1 MASSGDDARKKRQV
15 DPSGGEKPK
24 KVRVDSSSTNARRSL
39 LSSSTKS
46 PPSPAPAPRA
56 DGVAAATSN
65 VTAGKSTSPV
75 SLFSAS
81 KTQSSKKIWDIE
93 SALLYLVQV
102 EGDFTEYLTHD
113 KSTWVTFRVGHA
125 GDASTIASWY
135 RRAKQMAEEEDE
147 EENPELDIKP
157 PRTVEEEE
165 ETTSN
170 MLEVWL
176 ADGMGDEGNPPS
188 LFSLVAHVHKIDE
201 APANEAPANESK
213 KSSPESSPESSSS
226 NKITT
231 KSMGAAALLT
241 ITFADNERVLRVEW
255 MGMHPGLSREATS
268 ILEQRMWLRLS
279 TLSVMT
285 ACQVVEVDRQQTI
298 NALEKSDEKSKKAS
312 TRLHP
317 SAE

>member
-24 KVRVDSSSTNARRSL
+24 KVRVDSSSTNARRLL
-39 LSSSTKS
+39 LSSSTKP
-46 PPSPAPAPRA
+46 PPSLAPRA
-56 DGVAAATSN
+56 DGVAATSN
-65 VTAGKSTSPV
+65 ATGKSTSPV

-157 PRTVEEEE
+157 ARTGEEEE

-188 LFSLVAHVHKIDE
+188 LFSLVAHVHKINE
-201 APANEAPANESK
+201 SPANDSK
-213 KSSPESSPESSSS
+213 ESSPS
-226 NKITT
+226 NKTTT

-241 ITFADNERVLRVEW
+241 ITFADKERVLRVEW
-255 MGMHPGLSREATS
+255 MGMHPGLSREVTS
-268 ILEQRMWLRLS
+268 ILQQRMWLRLS

-298 NALEKSDEKSKKAS
+298 NALEKSDENSEKAS
-312 TRLHP
+312 TRLRP

>member
-24 KVRVDSSSTNARRSL
+24 KVRVDSSSTNARRLL
-39 LSSSTKS
+39 LSFSTKP
-46 PPSPAPAPRA
+46 PPSLAPRA
-56 DGVAAATSN
+56 DGAAPTSN
-65 VTAGKSTSPV
+65 VTGKSASPA
-75 SLFSAS
+75 SIFPAS

-147 EENPELDIKP
+147 EENPELEIKP
-157 PRTVEEEE
+157 ARTGEEEE

-188 LFSLVAHVHKIDE
+188 LFSLVAHVHKI
-201 APANEAPANESK
+201 NESPADDSK
-213 KSSPESSPESSSS
+213 ESSPS
-226 NKITT
+226 KKTTT

-255 MGMHPGLSREATS
+255 MGMHPGLSREVTS
-268 ILEQRMWLRLS
+268 ILQQRVWLRLS

-298 NALEKSDEKSKKAS
+298 YALEKSDENSKKAS